1 MLSKS
6 SSIYLIFLS
15 LNMSS
20 TDNSTPNLHKVKKT
34 IPMKGK
40 KVTTTTTTTITTTT
54 TTTTTTKYAKPR
66 CTKWLPIPDEE
77 VGDYDVEVVR
87 KCNACADAGRKSY
100 KHPFV
105 VHNKDDADYVCFE
118 CGEDVDVAFVCMTC
132 RALRHTKNR
141 FN

>member
-1 MLSKS
+1 
-6 SSIYLIFLS
+6 
-15 LNMSS
+15 MSA

-40 KVTTTTTTTITTTT
+40 KVIT

-77 VGDYDVEVVR
+77 VEDYDVEVVR
-87 KCNACADAGRKSY
+87 KCTVCDDAGRKSY

-105 VHNKDDADYVCFE
+105 VHGNDIADYICFE

-132 RALRHTKNR
+132 RALRHGRNR